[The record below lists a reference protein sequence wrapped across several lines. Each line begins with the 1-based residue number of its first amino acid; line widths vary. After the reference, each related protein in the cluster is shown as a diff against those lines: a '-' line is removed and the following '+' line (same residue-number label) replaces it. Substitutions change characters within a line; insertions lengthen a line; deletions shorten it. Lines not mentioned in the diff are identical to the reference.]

1 MHNSIPILKC
11 LTIQSAP
18 SKRNRGN
25 QTAVHRAMKVWI
37 ARNLERYGP
46 ITPNHV
52 FHVSALGKEYAV
64 RRDDLGANLWY
75 RPIARLKWTQHKYID
90 VKGELGKEGLYIE
103 ETWRWRCREST
114 KS

>member
-52 FHVSALGKEYAV
+52 FHVSAVGTEYAV
-64 RRDDLGANLWY
+64 
-75 RPIARLKWTQHKYID
+75 
-90 VKGELGKEGLYIE
+90 
-103 ETWRWRCREST
+103 
-114 KS
+114 